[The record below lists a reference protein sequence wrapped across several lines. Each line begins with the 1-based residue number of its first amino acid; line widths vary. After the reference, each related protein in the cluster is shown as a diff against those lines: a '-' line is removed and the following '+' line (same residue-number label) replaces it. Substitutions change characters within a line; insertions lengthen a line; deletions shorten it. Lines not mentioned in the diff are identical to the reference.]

1 MTKAII
7 DGAGIKNL
15 SVLAKLSPDPSLTTA
30 LQDGVSSTLEYA
42 KILSNVDTDQVIET
56 NDITGLTNVLRDDV
70 VDEARMFTQDEAL
83 SNALAKHDGYFVA
96 EQALEQDSWST

>member
-15 SVLAKLSPDPSLTTA
+15 STLAKLSPDPSLTSA

-42 KILSNVDTDQVIET
+42 KILSGVDTDQVEAT
-56 NDITGLTNVLRDDV
+56 NDITGLTNVLRKDL
-70 VDEARMFTQDEAL
+70 VDESRMFTQDEAL
-83 SNALAKHDGYFVA
+83 SNARAKHDGYFVA
-96 EQALEQDSWST
+96 EQALEQDT